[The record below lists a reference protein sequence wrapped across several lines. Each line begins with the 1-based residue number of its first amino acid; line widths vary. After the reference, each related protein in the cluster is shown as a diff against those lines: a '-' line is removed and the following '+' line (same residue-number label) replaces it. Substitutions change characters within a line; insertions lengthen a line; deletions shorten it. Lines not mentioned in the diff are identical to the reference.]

1 MKINITIV
9 PSKQINLTWG
19 IVFNHLESYIFI
31 QRLRRKNYVLAL
43 MNSTSDHKINSTD
56 KITLGETYLIVSSDD
71 YTNDSHIYS
80 FYDKHYPS
88 DLDELTRFDVNSRIK
103 SLKTRANEWNKL
115 KYTIDITA
123 QVSCG
128 IKATQWY
135 FGYILALAKAFDG
148 LIVVDEDADKI
159 GKSETYGKNFNNIR
173 FGIYTPEEFEAMVV
187 SQNNQ
192 LT

>member
-31 QRLRRKNYVLAL
+31 QRLGRENYVLTL
-43 MNSTSDHKINSTD
+43 MNSSSDHKIKSTD
-56 KITLGETYLIVSSDD
+56 KVTLGEIYLIVSSDD

-88 DLDELTRFDVNSRIK
+88 DFDEALDELTRFGVNSHIK
-103 SLKTRANEWNKL
+103 DLKTRANEWNKL

-159 GKSETYGKNFNNIR
+159 GRSETDLWRK
-173 FGIYTPEEFEAMVV
+173 
-187 SQNNQ
+187 
-192 LT
+192 L